1 MGLRNKARLTTGEI
15 VEYDEAIEVDPADPE
30 TPKPA
35 GNCETKYLGIG
46 EIVEVRSTPQTQDG
60 RLLHLWEYLPKSGLF
75 DYWADK
81 FRGSHCVDSSINFG
95 AQATEKPQ
103 NSTPKMTQEQLFRL
117 MDSAPN
123 EDGYRRST
131 EFQPAPKTRLF
142 SWNPPQIFQ
151 EYKTH

>member
-46 EIVEVRSTPQTQDG
+46 EIVEVRSTPHTQDG
-60 RLLHLWEYLPKSGLF
+60 QLLHLWEYLNVTKPRVLF
-75 DYWADK
+75 
-81 FRGSHCVDSSINFG
+81 VDGNAFLGDEST
-95 AQATEKPQ
+95 ATP
-103 NSTPKMTQEQLFRL
+103 NPIPRMTPEQLLQL
-117 MDSAPN
+117 MDSAPD

-131 EFQPAPKTRLF
+131 EFQPASRIVFDANTYYN
-142 SWNPPQIFQ
+142 SPPNMGPTN
-151 EYKTH
+151 Y